1 MAEPTLPLE
10 VPETRDA
17 PAQRPLTD
25 TLAAKLA
32 RVMGRVGWVE
42 KRGQNTAQN
51 YAFVTEADVLNTVRP
66 LLAEEGIAVIPEVI
80 SLTFREIQGNSGKVI
95 PIATVMER
103 FTFTDGV
110 ETYAVT
116 TVGEGMDSGDKAVY
130 KAMTGALKYA
140 IRQVVLVSTGDDP
153 EKDDRTSRKVDGE
166 DRPARRAPVTPEQKD
181 RSDKRAR
188 LLAAFRRGA
197 PLITGSEML
206 VWIREWLDIP
216 ADSPRE
222 IKSAQGLGDDELD
235 VCIARA
241 EQRWP

>member
-1 MAEPTLPLE
+1 MTEPTLPLE

-66 LLAEEGIAVIPEVI
+66 LLAEEGIAVIPTVEK
-80 SLTFREIQGNSGKVI
+80 LTFREIQGSSKVI
-95 PIATVMER
+95 PVATVFMS
-103 FTFTDGV
+103 FLFTDGV
-110 ETYAVT
+110 EQYTVV

-153 EKDDRTSRKVDGE
+153 EKDDRTSRKVYGE

-235 VCIARA
+235 VCIAKA